1 MAEHGG
7 HRRRRR
13 ALFEVTLGEGW
24 EEARL
29 LELALFEA
37 IPRGDVY
44 PLAQRLL
51 ERFGSLSAV
60 SAAPE
65 EELLRERGVGE
76 KTARVLR
83 DAPALLEEMRA
94 RAREARE
101 AVARREAAPSGDGRP
116 SLPPRPVLR
125 TPEDAGLFLLPYFT
139 EHREEALYILALD
152 GDYTFLGIRL
162 AGLGGEESV
171 RVDMENLV
179 RMSEAMGARYIIAA
193 HNHPSGI
200 ALPSAADE
208 QATLAF
214 RDALREAGITLL
226 DHIVTST
233 DDFVSLREN
242 GFLP

>member
-101 AVARREAAPSGDGRP
+101 AVARREAAGSSCCLILRSTGGRRCTSWRWTGTTPSWVFVWRAWAGR
-116 SLPPRPVLR
+116 S
-125 TPEDAGLFLLPYFT
+125 
-139 EHREEALYILALD
+139 
-152 GDYTFLGIRL
+152 
-162 AGLGGEESV
+162 
-171 RVDMENLV
+171 
-179 RMSEAMGARYIIAA
+179 RY
-193 HNHPSGI
+193 GW
-200 ALPSAADE
+200 
-208 QATLAF
+208 TWK
-214 RDALREAGITLL
+214 
-226 DHIVTST
+226 TSCA
-233 DDFVSLREN
+233 
-242 GFLP
+242 